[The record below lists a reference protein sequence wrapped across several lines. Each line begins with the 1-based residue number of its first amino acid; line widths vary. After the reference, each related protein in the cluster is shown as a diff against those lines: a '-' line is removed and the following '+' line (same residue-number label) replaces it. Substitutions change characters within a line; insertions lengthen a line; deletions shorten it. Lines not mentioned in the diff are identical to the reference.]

1 MPKQR
6 DKGILKRLL
15 VLPPLLVGAA
25 VLAFAVSDRQ
35 APQQAEPG
43 ETARPVRVV
52 TVEPTDFVPRALGYG
67 FVRPGSVWEAVA
79 EVAGKIAYRHPDLE
93 RGRLMQAGTVILRI
107 DPTDYQLAIARI
119 DSNLES
125 TEAELAQLAVRQANI
140 GNSLKIERRSLA
152 LAREDLDRRQR
163 LLQRG
168 NTSQVSVDEAETA
181 VLNAEQRVQD
191 LENELNLI
199 PADRRVLEANRALER
214 VQRQEARRDLERTEI
229 SLPFD
234 ARIAEVNVE
243 KAQFASAGQTLVV
256 ADSIDV
262 AEVTAQIPIDRI
274 RPLIRPG
281 GELSS
286 LSAEELSQLQRRF
299 GLTAEVRLVS
309 GGLRASWEARF
320 DRASDSMDQ
329 QTRTVG
335 MVVAVD
341 EPYRKTQ
348 PGRRPPLTK
357 NMYVEVEL
365 RAPPRSARIVVPRVA
380 VHQGPDG
387 GRAVYL
393 ANAESRLTIQPVT
406 LGPAQGDFVVV
417 QDGLEPGDRVLVSD
431 LIPAIDG
438 MLLEPSDVPALAERL
453 RAEAAGT
460 EALR

>member
-1 MPKQR
+1 MAELRK
-6 DKGILKRLL
+6 KGILKRLL
-15 VLPPLLVGAA
+15 VLPPLLVGVA
-25 VLAFAVSDRQ
+25 VLAFAVSGRQ
-35 APQQAEPG
+35 APQQAEPS
-43 ETARPVRVV
+43 EVARPVRVM
-52 TVEPTDFVPRALGYG
+52 TIEPTDFVPRALGYG
-67 FVRPGSVWEAVA
+67 FVQPGSIWEAVA

-93 RGRLMQAGTVILRI
+93 RGRVMQAGTLILRI
-107 DPTDYQLAIARI
+107 DPTDYELAVARI

-125 TEAELAQLAVRQANI
+125 TEAELAQLAIRQANI
-140 GNSLKIERRSLA
+140 ESSLKIERRSLI
-152 LAREDLDRRQR
+152 LAREDLDRRR
-163 LLQRG
+163 KLLERG

-199 PADRRVLEANRALER
+199 PTDRRVLEANRALEE
-214 VQRQEARRDLERTEI
+214 VQRQEAQRDLERTEI

-243 KAQFASAGQTLVV
+243 ETQFASVGQTLVV

-262 AEVTAQIPIDRI
+262 AEVAAQIPIDQV

-281 GELSS
+281 GELST
-286 LSAEELSQLQRRF
+286 LSAEELSDLPRRF

-329 QTRTVG
+329 QTRTLG

-341 EPYRKTQ
+341 EPYRKAQ
-348 PGRRPPLTK
+348 PGKRPPLTK

-365 RAPPRSARIVVPRVA
+365 RAPLQSARIVVPRVA

-387 GRAVYL
+387 GRVVYL
-393 ANAESRLTIQPVT
+393 ANAEDRLVIQPVT
-406 LGPAQGDFVVV
+406 LGPAQGDLVVV
-417 QDGLEPGDRVLVSD
+417 QQGLEAGARVLVSD

-460 EALR
+460 ESLR